1 MNISENKM
9 ALSRNIE
16 IIREKINIAA
26 TKANR
31 NPNDIKLLAVT
42 KTRSIE
48 TIEEALSKN
57 IEFIGENKVQE
68 AEDKIPF
75 LEGKFNEFHFIGH
88 LQSNKINKLM
98 KLKPTLI
105 HSIDKYST
113 ANKLNNYL
121 IQNSL
126 TQDVLIEVNTSG
138 EESKF
143 GITPDETLSFIKSIN
158 KLENVKVKG
167 LMTVGIFTSNE
178 KLVRDCFINLRKL
191 FIEIKAA
198 EIPNVEMKYLSMG
211 MTNDFEIAIEEGA
224 NIIRIGTAIF
234 GARNY

>member
-1 MNISENKM
+1 MTLNE
-9 ALSRNIE
+9 
-16 IIREKINIAA
+16 NIAKIKERVTNA
-26 TKANR
+26 AIKANR
-31 NPNDIKLLAVT
+31 NPEDIKLLAVT
-42 KTRSIE
+42 KTRSLQ
-48 TIEEALSKN
+48 TIENALSNN

-75 LEGKFNEFHFIGH
+75 LTEKFKEFHFIGH

-105 HSIDKYST
+105 HSMDKYST

-121 IQNSL
+121 KQHSL
-126 TQDVLIEVNTSG
+126 TQDVLIEVNTSN

-143 GITPDETLSFIKSIN
+143 GITPDETITLVKAIS
-158 KLENVKVKG
+158 KLENIKIKG
-167 LMTVGIFTSNE
+167 LMTISMFTHDEEIIRGSFIKLRELFNE
-178 KLVRDCFINLRKL
+178 IIN
-191 FIEIKAA
+191 A
-198 EIPNVEMKYLSMG
+198 EIPNIEMKFLSMG

-234 GARNY
+234 GAKNY

>member
-1 MNISENKM
+1 MSLYE
-9 ALSRNIE
+9 NIE
-16 IIREKINIAA
+16 KIRERINKAA
-26 TKANR
+26 IKANR
-31 NPNDIKLLAVT
+31 DPVGIKLLTVT
-42 KTRSIE
+42 KTQSIE
-48 TIEEALSKN
+48 TIEEALSNN

-68 AEDKIPF
+68 AEDKIPY
-75 LEGKFNEFHFIGH
+75 LENKFKEFHFIGH
-88 LQSNKINKLM
+88 LQSNKIKKLM
-98 KLKPTLI
+98 KLKPDLI

-121 IQNSL
+121 KQNIL
-126 TQDVLIEVNTSG
+126 KQDILIEVNTSD

-143 GITPDETLSFIKSIN
+143 GVTPDETIPLIRSISR
-158 KLENVKVKG
+158 LENIRIKG
-167 LMTVGIFTSNE
+167 LMTISMFTSDE
-178 KLVRDCFINLRKL
+178 KIIRDSFIKLRKL
-191 FIEIKAA
+191 FNDINAA

>member
-1 MNISENKM
+1 MMLYE
-9 ALSRNIE
+9 NIE
-16 IIREKINIAA
+16 KIRERVKKAA
-26 TKANR
+26 IKANR
-31 NPNDIKLLAVT
+31 DPEDIKLLAVT

-48 TIEEALSKN
+48 TIEEALSYN

-68 AEDKIPF
+68 AEDKIPS
-75 LEGKFNEFHFIGH
+75 LIGKFKEFHFIGH
-88 LQSNKINKLM
+88 LQSNKINKIM

-121 IQNSL
+121 KQNSI
-126 TQDVLIEVNTSG
+126 TQDILIEVNTSN

-143 GITPDETLSFIKSIN
+143 GITSDEAIPLVKAIG
-158 KLENVKVKG
+158 KLENIRIKG
-167 LMTVGIFTSNE
+167 LMTISMFTHNE
-178 KLVRDCFINLRKL
+178 IIIRNSFIKLRKL
-191 FIEIKAA
+191 FDEIKVA

>member
-1 MNISENKM
+1 MSLYENIK
-9 ALSRNIE
+9 R
-16 IIREKINIAA
+16 IRERVKEVAI
-26 TKANR
+26 KANR
-31 NPNDIKLLAVT
+31 DPKDIKLLAVT

-48 TIEEALSKN
+48 TIEEVLSN
-57 IEFIGENKVQE
+57 DIEYIAENKVQE
-68 AEDKIPF
+68 AEDKIPYF
-75 LEGKFNEFHFIGH
+75 KGKLKEFHFIGH

-121 IQNSL
+121 TQHSI
-126 TQDVLIEVNTSG
+126 TQDILIEVNTSN
-138 EESKF
+138 EENKF
-143 GITPDETLSFIKSIN
+143 GITPAETIPLVKAIS
-158 KLENVKVKG
+158 KLENINIKG
-167 LMTVGIFTSNE
+167 LMTISMFTHDKKIIRRSFI
-178 KLVRDCFINLRKL
+178 KLREL
-191 FIEIKAA
+191 FNEIKAA